1 MSSGKARQTVLGLGV
16 LLLTLVPSY
25 LVSRVTAQYESDAA
39 LLSARINDHI
49 RGLAIRYGLSEDL
62 VAAIIEAESEFNPHA
77 ISCRGARGLMQLMPA
92 TAARLGVGDPF
103 DPLENIEAG
112 VRHLRSLMDIFKN
125 NLPLAVAAYNAGHRA
140 VIAYRGIPPYRETR
154 HYVKR
159 VLRQLDRGRFESSAT
174 VGTGGRPGVTGSVG
188 EAVVA
193 TIERRV
199 LFGPIPRLHRCPEPT
214 RRPT

>member
-1 MSSGKARQTVLGLGV
+1 V
-16 LLLTLVPSY
+16 
-25 LVSRVTAQYESDAA
+25 
-39 LLSARINDHI
+39 RIDEHI
-49 RGLAIRYGLSEDL
+49 RELALRHGLSEDL

-112 VRHLRSLMDIFKN
+112 VRHLRSLMNIFN
-125 NLPLAVAAYNAGHRA
+125 DNLPLVVAAYNAGHRA

-154 HYVKR
+154 QYVNR
-159 VLRQLDRGRFESSAT
+159 VLRQLDRDRSPSSGT
-174 VGTGGRPGVTGSVG
+174 VGAGGRPRATGSVG

-193 TIERRV
+193 TLERRA
-199 LFGPIPRLHRCPEPT
+199 LFGAIRRLDRCPGLG
-214 RRPT
+214 RRPAYRIAALEPYRRWSRGHPVPRPLRAVPPRPRPYNEAG